1 MEKVVDDRIYTF
13 NSKKRSKI
21 QKCFT
26 VLNFLHKIR
35 KKTSLLESCL

>member
-1 MEKVVDDRIYTF
+1 MKKVVDDSIYTF
-13 NSKKRSKI
+13 NSNKRSKN

-26 VLNFLHKIR
+26 VLNFLHKIH